1 MFVFIKRFLTR
12 LWEKKTGRKCSR
24 CKYNCAGHCTQPS
37 DEMYMKCWHSITRPG
52 YTGRY
57 ERPVRKPKSVE
68 ENMDLGRKFSEG
80 LHEGLAAAENLGD
93 GLTQAELVQLA
104 KIKET
109 LAEAGETAREGG
121 LLED

>member
-1 MFVFIKRFLTR
+1 MSIKRFLTR
-12 LWEKKTGRKCSR
+12 IVENKTGRKCSR
-24 CKYNCAGHCTQPS
+24 CRHNRAGHCTHPS
-37 DEMYMKCWHSITRPG
+37 DGMYMKCWHSITRPG
-52 YTGRY
+52 YAGRY
-57 ERPVRKPKSVE
+57 ERPARKPAAVE
-68 ENMDLGRKFSEG
+68 ATETLGT
-80 LHEGLAAAENLGD
+80 